1 MAAARPFQ
9 RDGEATAVTTITS
22 FVLGSLVG
30 AVATVAGSYFLFW
43 RRRRAARSHLRTA
56 FETELDALAYVDEL
70 ADDGAYEA
78 LTETVEDPVV
88 YESNAD
94 DIGHLSDHEVEA
106 LVAFYTDLYWL
117 RDQQDIEDKKER
129 VHDIV
134 AQRQRALTAVRD
146 AG

>member
-1 MAAARPFQ
+1 MAGAIV
-9 RDGEATAVTTITS
+9 GL
-22 FVLGSLVG
+22 VLGSIVG
-30 AVATVAGSYFLFW
+30 AIATIAGSYFLYW
-43 RRRRAARSHLRTA
+43 RRRRAALAHLRRA
-56 FETELDALAYVDEL
+56 FQTELDALSYIDGM
-70 ADDGAYEA
+70 ADRGEYEA
-78 LTETVEDPVV
+78 LTATVENPVV

-94 DIGHLSDHEVEA
+94 DVGRLSGDEVEA

-134 AQRQRALTAVRD
+134 EKRQRAVEALRD